1 MSDKKP
7 IATVDKTYKIYKFKA
22 QFTNIALETRF

>member
-7 IATVDKTYKIYKFKA
+7 NVIADKTYKIYKCKA

>member
-7 IATVDKTYKIYKFKA
+7 NVIADKTYKIYKFKA